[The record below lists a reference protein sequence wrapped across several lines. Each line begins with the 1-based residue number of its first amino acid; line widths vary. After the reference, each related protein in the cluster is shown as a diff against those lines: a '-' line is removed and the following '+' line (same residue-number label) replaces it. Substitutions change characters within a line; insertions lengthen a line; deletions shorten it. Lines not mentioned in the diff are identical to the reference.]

1 MLLLLLALLGLLL
14 VIRERRRT
22 GIACLSA
29 ALGAYAAI
37 ALLPVGAWLM
47 APIENRFP
55 PPQSLPASVTGII
68 VLGGAVETEIAA
80 ARGQPA
86 LNAAAERMTSFVTLA
101 RRYPEARLA
110 FTGGNGELIHGGL
123 TEADVAR
130 QLFDGLGLGDRTIT
144 YENRSR
150 TTYENV
156 QRLKALLGPQPG
168 QTWLLITSAWH
179 MPRSMG
185 LFQHVGWSV
194 IPYPVGYK
202 TGPGWVMA
210 FRGSFP
216 DRLGLVDLA
225 AHEWVGL
232 TAYWLLGRT
241 ASLFPAP
248 QAATPR

>member
-1 MLLLLLALLGLLL
+1 MEAESDTNPLAIPAALLAELQAEAAE
-14 VIRERRRT
+14 ERR
-22 GIACLSA
+22 SA
-29 ALGAYAAI
+29 QDVLQDA
-37 ALLPVGAWLM
+37 
-47 APIENRFP
+47 
-55 PPQSLPASVTGII
+55 VTRY
-68 VLGGAVETEIAA
+68 VKAK
-80 ARGQPA
+80 RWQ
-86 LNAAAERMTSFVTLA
+86 RTLA
-101 RRYPEARLA
+101 YGQQRVKAL
-110 FTGGNGELIHGGL
+110 GL

-248 QAATPR
+248 QASTPR